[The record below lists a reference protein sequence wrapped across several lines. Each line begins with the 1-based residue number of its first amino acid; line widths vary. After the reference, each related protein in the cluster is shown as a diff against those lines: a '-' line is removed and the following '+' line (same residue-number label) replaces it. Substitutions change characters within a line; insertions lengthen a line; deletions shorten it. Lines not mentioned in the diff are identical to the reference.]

1 MTRQRATPRP
11 LRLPFEAA
19 APRMA
24 SAPADCALPDVH
36 AVVFHCR
43 SLHVDVGGAGHAH
56 ATLRPDVAELV
67 GRLRLSRARMA
78 ALVTADDS
86 AQLLAACA
94 RAAPLVPALR
104 GGSDS
109 APGASPRY
117 GVRRA
122 R

>member
-1 MTRQRATPRP
+1 M
-11 LRLPFEAA
+11 
-19 APRMA
+19 
-24 SAPADCALPDVH
+24 SAPPADDALPDVRV
-36 AVVFHCR
+36 VVFHLR
-43 SLHVDVGGAGHAH
+43 SLHVDAGGAGHAH
-56 ATLRPDVAELV
+56 AVLRPDVVELV
-67 GRLRLSRARMA
+67 ARLRLSHVRLASLA
-78 ALVTADDS
+78 TADDA